1 MLNRLTRLTALACV
15 LMLPL
20 LSHAGPPD
28 PAEAEL
34 PTLSNLVIVSGEP
47 TLTGALPA
55 LTPEAKLIADNFE
68 GATAAT
74 DRSTLVIGIKS
85 DHAAGTVLLRANYL
99 SDCPDNTRFQAVDQ
113 VVEAVSNDQLRSAL
127 LTWTRIRHD
136 ALKAPQ
142 RQIVTSPHYSGGT
155 VFDVRL
161 DLKQLSSR

>member
-1 MLNRLTRLTALACV
+1 MLNRLTALTALACL
-15 LMLPL
+15 LMVPL
-20 LSHAGPPD
+20 IAHAE

-34 PTLSNLVIVSGEP
+34 PVLSKLVIVSGEP
-47 TLTGALPA
+47 TLTGALPV
-55 LTPEAKLIADNFE
+55 LTPDAKLIAANFE
-68 GATAAT
+68 GATATT
-74 DRSTLVIGIKS
+74 DRTTLVIGIKS

-99 SDCPDNTRFQAVDQ
+99 SDCPDNTRFQTVDQ
-113 VVEAVSNDQLRSAL
+113 VVEAVPNDQLRSAL

-136 ALKAPQ
+136 AMKAPQ